1 MEAVDAVQCSL
12 STGPRAADQAA
23 RLARAAAAMALAAL
37 LLAPGCVREAAKEA
51 ASGTLEALDRGARGL
66 VAPAGGSGEGAA
78 GGSGEGA
85 AGGSGEG
92 AAGGSGEGAAGG
104 APQRGRPLVGALV
117 HDAVRAGAA
126 EIGRQAGTLEP
137 IIAQTSEAVSS
148 AVVQGALQHDQALV
162 TLVEQGSGAAA
173 RAVAREGTAQL
184 VEQLAG
190 CPAGDPG
197 CSGAAIERASRA
209 AASGFADGLGRAIK
223 PWIVGLAFGGGFLLA
238 ALIAVAI
245 AAVSRRHER
254 SATHG

>member
-66 VAPAGGSGEGAA
+66 VAPAGGSGEGP
-78 GGSGEGA
+78 
-85 AGGSGEG
+85 
-92 AAGGSGEGAAGG
+92 AGGSGEGAAGG
-104 APQRGRPLVGALV
+104 APQRERPLVGALV

-190 CPAGDPG
+190 CPDGDPG
-197 CSGAAIERASRA
+197 CSSAAIERASRA

>member
-12 STGPRAADQAA
+12 STGPRAADPAA
-23 RLARAAAAMALAAL
+23 RLARAAAAMAFAAL

-85 AGGSGEG
+85 AGG
-92 AAGGSGEGAAGG
+92 
-104 APQRGRPLVGALV
+104 APQRERPLVGALV

>member
-1 MEAVDAVQCSL
+1 MQCSL
-12 STGPRAADQAA
+12 STGPRAADEAA
-23 RLARAAAAMALAAL
+23 RHARAAAAMALASL

-51 ASGTLEALDRGARGL
+51 TSGTLEALARPAGARGL
-66 VAPAGGSGEGAA
+66 AAPAEGSGEGPAR
-78 GGSGEGA
+78 
-85 AGGSGEG
+85 
-92 AAGGSGEGAAGG
+92 G
-104 APQRGRPLVGALV
+104 APQRERPLVGALV

-137 IIAQTSEAVSS
+137 VIAQTSEAVSS
-148 AVVQGALQHDQALV
+148 AVVQGALQHDRALV

-197 CSGAAIERASRA
+197 CSSAAIERASRA

>member
-1 MEAVDAVQCSL
+1 MQRSL

-23 RLARAAAAMALAAL
+23 RLARAAAAMALASL

-51 ASGTLEALDRGARGL
+51 TSGTLEALDRGARGL
-66 VAPAGGSGEGAA
+66 AAPAGGSGEGP
-78 GGSGEGA
+78 
-85 AGGSGEG
+85 
-92 AAGGSGEGAAGG
+92 AGG
-104 APQRGRPLVGALV
+104 APQGERPLVGALV

-148 AVVQGALQHDQALV
+148 AVVQGALQHDRALV

-197 CSGAAIERASRA
+197 CSSAAIERASRA

>member
-12 STGPRAADQAA
+12 STGPRAADEAA
-23 RLARAAAAMALAAL
+23 RLARAASAMALASL

-51 ASGTLEALDRGARGL
+51 TSGTLEALDRGARGL
-66 VAPAGGSGEGAA
+66 AAPAGGSGEGPAA
-78 GGSGEGA
+78 
-85 AGGSGEG
+85 
-92 AAGGSGEGAAGG
+92 G
-104 APQRGRPLVGALV
+104 APQRERPLVGALV

-148 AVVQGALQHDQALV
+148 AVVQGALQHDRALV

-197 CSGAAIERASRA
+197 CSSAAIERASRA

-245 AAVSRRHER
+245 AAVSRRHDR

>member
-1 MEAVDAVQCSL
+1 MEAVGAVQCSL
-12 STGPRAADQAA
+12 STGPRAADEAA
-23 RLARAAAAMALAAL
+23 RLARAAAAMALASL

-51 ASGTLEALDRGARGL
+51 TSGTLEALARPAGARGPA
-66 VAPAGGSGEGAA
+66 APAGGSGEGP
-78 GGSGEGA
+78 
-85 AGGSGEG
+85 
-92 AAGGSGEGAAGG
+92 AGG
-104 APQRGRPLVGALV
+104 APQRERPLVGALV

-148 AVVQGALQHDQALV
+148 AVVQGALQHDRAIV

-197 CSGAAIERASRA
+197 CSSAAIERASRA

-238 ALIAVAI
+238 ALIAVAV

>member
-1 MEAVDAVQCSL
+1 MQRSL
-12 STGPRAADQAA
+12 STGARAADEAA
-23 RLARAAAAMALAAL
+23 RLARATAAMALASL

-51 ASGTLEALDRGARGL
+51 TRGTLEALDRGARGL
-66 VAPAGGSGEGAA
+66 AAPAEGSGEGPAGGSGEGP
-78 GGSGEGA
+78 
-85 AGGSGEG
+85 
-92 AAGGSGEGAAGG
+92 AGG
-104 APQRGRPLVGALV
+104 APQGERPLVGALV

-148 AVVQGALQHDQALV
+148 AVVQGALQHDRALV

-197 CSGAAIERASRA
+197 CSSAAIERASRA

>member
-1 MEAVDAVQCSL
+1 MQCSL
-12 STGPRAADQAA
+12 STGPRAANEAA
-23 RLARAAAAMALAAL
+23 RLARAAAAMALASL

-51 ASGTLEALDRGARGL
+51 TSGTLEALARPAGARGL
-66 VAPAGGSGEGAA
+66 AAPAGGSGEGP
-78 GGSGEGA
+78 
-85 AGGSGEG
+85 
-92 AAGGSGEGAAGG
+92 AGGSGEGAAGG
-104 APQRGRPLVGALV
+104 APQRERPLVGALV

-148 AVVQGALQHDQALV
+148 AVVQGALQHDRALV

-197 CSGAAIERASRA
+197 CSSAAIERASRA